1 MKEREKKKQKK
12 MMVLIVAVVVVVVVM
27 IMYIPAK
34 DGHDKCHCRQHV
46 THSAREGRGGEFKPR
61 IVKILVNHWSAKS
74 KNIMSDKFLLR
85 LMAIAIIHHMKHDL
99 STHLY

>member
-1 MKEREKKKQKK
+1 

-27 IMYIPAK
+27 IIYIPAK

-46 THSAREGRGGEFKPR
+46 THGAREGRGGEFKPR

-74 KNIMSDKFLLR
+74 KNIMSDTNF
-85 LMAIAIIHHMKHDL
+85 
-99 STHLY
+99 Y